1 MIDVDNVAVKTVG
14 GHRVLYVMA
23 TQAEYQDA
31 LKTRF
36 SPLICQVGPVEAA
49 MHVAAYLAAHGE
61 VDLVVSLGSAGSAK
75 LEQAQV
81 YQVGLVAY
89 RDMDASAFGF
99 PVGVTPFSN
108 LPAEID
114 LGMGVA
120 GLTSASIS
128 TGANV
133 VSGEA
138 YKTISQDM
146 VDMESWAIMRACHA
160 MKMPMIGL
168 RGISDGAHP
177 VAELSDWT
185 RYLSVIDERLGVA
198 VDRVE
203 AALENGELVP
213 VLPNL

>member
-1 MIDVDNVAVKTVG
+1 MV
-14 GHRVLYVMA
+14 
-23 TQAEYQDA
+23 
-31 LKTRF
+31 F
-36 SPLICQVGPVEAA
+36 
-49 MHVAAYLAAHGE
+49 
-61 VDLVVSLGSAGSAK
+61 
-75 LEQAQV
+75 
-81 YQVGLVAY
+81 
-89 RDMDASAFGF
+89 
-99 PVGVTPFSN
+99 
-108 LPAEID
+108 
-114 LGMGVA
+114 
-120 GLTSASIS
+120 ASIS

-160 MKMPMIGL
+160 MKVPMIGL